1 MELHRTTGNWRLGL
15 GLSLITVILW
25 GLVPIAL
32 AIVLKKL
39 DTYTINWF
47 RFATAFILLGCYLV
61 QQGNLPKVSQLKSVS
76 PYLLAIAILGLTGNY
91 IFFVMGLKATSP
103 SHAEILIQSAGVFL
117 SLGGLVIFKER
128 YTRYQWLGVGILVTG
143 FIGFFYEQL
152 KTMATQ
158 SDRYVSGSIMLIIAG
173 ISWAIYALIQK
184 QLLTKLESTHIMWI
198 IYGACGLIFWTMA
211 KPQTLMQLDAIEWSA
226 LIFCGLNTVVAYGAF
241 AESLQ
246 HWEASRVSA
255 ILALAPIFTIVSMEV
270 TAYVAPSL
278 VPPEHITTLGLL
290 GAILVV
296 TGSISISLGKR
307 KTLGSNE
314 QS

>member
-15 GLSLITVILW
+15 GLSLITVVLW
-25 GLVPIAL
+25 GLVPVAL

-39 DTYTINWF
+39 DVYTINWF
-47 RFATAFILLGCYLV
+47 RFATAFILLGCYLA
-61 QQGNLPKVSQLKSVS
+61 QQRNLPKLSQLKSV
-76 PYLLAIAILGLTGNY
+76 PRYLFAIAILGLTGNY

-103 SHAEILIQSAGVFL
+103 SHAEVLIQLAGVFL

-128 YTRYQWLGVGILVTG
+128 YTRYQWLGVGILLAG

-152 KTMATQ
+152 KMMATQ
-158 SDRYVSGSIMLIIAG
+158 SDRYISGSIMLIIAG
-173 ISWAIYALIQK
+173 VSWAIYALIQK
-184 QLLTKLESTHIMWI
+184 QLLTKLESAHIMWI
-198 IYGACGLIFWTMA
+198 IYGVCGLIFGTMA
-211 KPQTLMQLDAIEWSA
+211 KPQTLMQLNSIEWIA

-255 ILALAPIFTIVSMEV
+255 ILALAPIFTIVSMEM
-270 TAYVAPSL
+270 TAYIAPNLVA
-278 VPPEHITTLGLL
+278 PEHITTLGLL

-296 TGSISISLGKR
+296 TGSISISLGKGVR
-307 KTLGSNE
+307 GVRSKE
-314 QS
+314 

>member
-32 AIVLKKL
+32 AVVLKKL
-39 DTYTINWF
+39 DAYTINWF
-47 RFATAFILLGCYLV
+47 RFATAFILLGCYLAK
-61 QQGNLPKVSQLKSVS
+61 QGNLPKIARLCSV
-76 PYLLAIAILGLTGNY
+76 PIYLFAIAILGLTGNY

-103 SHAEILIQSAGVFL
+103 SHAEVMIQLAGIFL
-117 SLGGLVIFKER
+117 SLGGLFIFKER
-128 YTRYQWLGVGILVTG
+128 YTRYQWVGVGVLIAG

-152 KTMATQ
+152 KVLAAD
-158 SDRYVSGSIMLIIAG
+158 SDLLSEGLSQRYVSGSIMLIIAG

-184 QLLTKLESTHIMWI
+184 QLLTKLDSTHIMWI
-198 IYGACGLIFWTMA
+198 IYGACGLIFWMFA
-211 KPQTLMQLDAIEWSA
+211 KPQTLTQLNSIEWIA
-226 LIFCGLNTVVAYGAF
+226 LIFCGLNTVIAYGAF

-255 ILALAPIFTIVSMEV
+255 ILALAPIFTIVSMSITAWLAPGLV
-270 TAYVAPSL
+270 T
-278 VPPEHITTLGLL
+278 PEHITSLGLL

-296 TGSISISLGKR
+296 TGSMSISLGK
-307 KTLGSNE
+307 S
-314 QS
+314 S